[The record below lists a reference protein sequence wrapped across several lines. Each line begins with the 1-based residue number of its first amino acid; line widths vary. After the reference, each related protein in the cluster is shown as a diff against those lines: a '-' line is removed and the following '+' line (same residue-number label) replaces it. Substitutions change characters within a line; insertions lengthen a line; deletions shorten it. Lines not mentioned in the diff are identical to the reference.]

1 MIVSSFSF
9 DVSSDRLSSLPVA
22 VTSILVHIDLHAD
35 VILCLR
41 KFGQK
46 TYRLNMR

>member
-9 DVSSDRLSSLPVA
+9 DVSSDRLSLLSVA

>member
-9 DVSSDRLSSLPVA
+9 GVSSDRLSSLSVA